1 MANTNKNILITPGI
15 GGILSSSISQIDF
28 IWYESGI
35 GTNIFAPNIN
45 DLRSTIY
52 TWEQNSEPV
61 LLIGGIGTLN
71 NQRKFVGPY
80 QDFVGSFTGISSFPN
95 IQFFPLSGKIVG
107 NTISVSGVST
117 LAGIYLSGPLYDI
130 NNRSGSFGQILSST
144 ASGVAWT
151 SISYTGIITAIGG
164 ITNRLAKFLD
174 EDSLGNSSIIDN
186 GTQVIFGV
194 GVSVLGFSTSLG
206 FFGPGTNLTNLNASN
221 LFFGTVPSS
230 VVSGSYSGITS
241 VGNLSNLF
249 VTGLS
254 TSLAYFGFGSN
265 LTNLNAS
272 NLFSGTVPS
281 SVVSGSYS
289 GITSVGN
296 LSSLFVTGLTTS
308 FSYFG
313 FGSNLTN
320 LNASNLFSGTVPS
333 SVVSGSY
340 SGITSVGNLSSLF
353 VTGLT
358 TSFSYFGFGSNLTNL
373 NASNLFSGTVPSA
386 RISGSYS
393 GITSVGNLSSLF
405 VTGLTTSFSYFGF
418 GSNLTNLNASNLLS
432 GTVPSSVVSGSYS
445 GITSVGNLSSL
456 FVTGLTTSFSYFG
469 FGSNLTNL
477 NASNLFS
484 GTVPSSVVSGSY
496 SGITSVGNLS
506 NLFVTGLT
514 TSFSYF
520 GFGSNLTNLN
530 ASNLFS
536 GTVPSSVVSGSY
548 SGITSVGN
556 LSSLFVTG
564 LTTSFSYFG
573 FGSNLTNLNA
583 SNLFSGTVPSSVV
596 SGSYSGIT
604 SVGNLSSLFVTG
616 LTTLNNIEIDGWL
629 RDSNNSIGLSG
640 QILSSTSNGIAWTSI
655 SATGIITSI
664 GGLTNRVSKFV
675 DEDSLTNSNITDN
688 GSVVDVNSVFSV
700 SGISTF
706 AKDIIVNF
714 VNIGLGENQNISNT
728 VFGNQALVNNTGIF
742 NVAIGASVLNANTTG
757 FSNVGLGFSALAFNL
772 SGFANI
778 GIGAR
783 ALSGNVSGN
792 NNIAIGQFSLRS
804 NLTGG
809 QNVAVGRLTLFQN
822 ISGNNNSAFGDLA
835 LRNWDVSSNQTGI
848 GYQALQGNSTVT
860 LNTGVFN
867 VAIGNMAGM
876 AVSSGSYN
884 TFVGSQSGDQ
894 TTTGSNNTFLGG
906 FTNGLISGD
915 YQIAIGQSVVVSGS
929 NQGAWGG
936 TTNVTR
942 TNLGIG
948 TFNPLSRLHV
958 ETLAAGNM
966 GLYIAG
972 SASQTADLVEI
983 NATTNGQ
990 NYFTI
995 TGIGSVGIYTSLP
1008 SQQFQVNGNARVT
1021 GGIFDSNNFIG
1032 SANQLLSSTGSGI
1045 AWTSTAGA
1053 GIVTGAGVATRI
1065 AYFSGP
1071 NTLTSNSN
1079 FIIDSNGNF
1088 GISTSAPR
1096 NRLEVSSSARFSASV
1111 IFYGSTANEAFAL
1124 TQLFDTTYFNTNNV
1138 LRFRQGGSTAGAI
1151 AFSFYDFLP
1160 NLFMTL
1166 DGSNAPRVGIGT
1178 TGPLQT
1184 LHVGGNTLISGLTTA
1199 FSYFGFGS
1207 NLTNLNASNLFS
1219 GTVPSSVVS
1228 GSYTGITSVGNLT
1241 NLNVIGISTVTNFR
1255 VLNGLY
1261 DSNNLVGLANSVLS
1275 STGSG
1280 VLWVAPASGGPGGG
1294 TINGTIEANRIAFGA
1309 ASNTITGIS
1318 TFVYSN
1324 QGFIGINTS
1333 NPNANLDVQGTFL
1346 ATGMSTFLNLN
1357 VLGRLYDRSVGSGN
1371 TGQILVST
1379 NSGVAWTTIDA
1390 IFYQLADSQIA
1401 FGLGSD
1407 TIYGVSTF
1415 VYSGGNLGIGT
1426 SAPLQTLHVVGNAL
1440 ISGLTT
1446 SLAYFGFG
1454 SNLTNLNASNLF
1466 SGTVPSSVVSG
1477 SYAGITSVGNLSNL
1491 FVTGIATLVNAEID
1505 GWLKDRSGS
1514 IGTLGQVLSSTG
1526 SGVAWSSVSSI
1537 GIITG
1542 SGTINTIAK
1551 FGASSS
1557 LINSNI
1563 TDNGIAVTVNSRVF
1577 VNGIGSFLGD
1587 IFVNQMTVGLGSQ
1600 QSTGNVAIGFQAFQT
1615 ASPSASGNV
1624 AVGDRAMQTTSN
1636 AIFGN
1641 VAIGQLAL
1649 AVNQANRN
1657 IAIGAQA
1664 LSSNTSGTGNIA
1676 IGHQALSLSTVD
1688 LGNIA
1693 IGDRAMRFLTGGS
1706 GGNNIAIGGGANLTT
1721 AAETTFVG
1729 ATAGNNY
1736 TTQGQHVAVGAYALV
1751 GVSTTAATGT
1761 QNTAIGYSVMTGIT
1775 GGSANVGLGHFAL
1788 NALTSGNSNTGL
1800 GYFALVSNT
1809 TGSFNV
1815 AVGREALRYYTTI
1828 SNQTA
1833 VGYQALR
1840 GNSDTTLNTGTSN
1853 VAIGY
1858 QAGLANSSGFL
1869 NTYLGHQAGL
1879 ANANGTHNTFIGAT
1893 VGSASTSNHNT
1904 IIGAASY
1911 QANNLGEANIVVGS
1925 LSAQLNTSGSY
1936 NTVVGYNVFN
1946 SNTTGGNNAAFG
1958 FNALASN
1965 NTGGQNIAIGR
1976 FALRYYNQ
1984 SNQVAIGD
1992 QALQGSSTVSL
2003 NTGTQNTAIGYQ
2015 AGFANTS
2022 GSNNVFVGYQAGL
2035 ANTSGTDNTFVGST
2049 SGRVND
2055 SGSNNTA
2062 VGSGSLPSNTS
2073 GTLNSAFGAT
2083 ALNSNSTGS
2092 QNSAFGYGALN
2103 ATISGSNN
2111 SAFGFNAL
2119 QNNIL
2124 TSGNTGMGRD
2134 ALRYYA
2140 NSDNQT
2146 AVGFGALRGNGT
2158 VALNTGTQNTAMG
2171 YQAGIANTSGSNNVF
2186 VGYQAGLANTS
2197 GSNNT
2202 AVGNQS
2208 LANNSVGIQN
2218 VAVGSFALFYNLN
2231 GNYNIA
2237 IGQDTLRNYE
2247 TQGLQIAIG
2256 YRALRGS
2263 DTRSSNTGFSN
2274 VAVGRET
2281 LSINT
2286 SGSNNTALGTLAGTV
2301 NNNGNQNTFV
2311 GAQSGDGN
2319 TSGSSNT
2326 YLGYLTDGAP
2336 SGNYQIAVGDSVTLT
2351 ASNLGAWGGNTNST
2365 RTDLGIGTFTPLARL
2380 HVETLAAGNMGL
2392 YIAGSVSQTGDL
2404 VEVNATANGQNYF
2417 TITGIGSVGIYTSLP
2432 AQALDVR
2439 GNQIVSGISTA
2450 FSFFG
2455 FGSNL
2460 TNLNASSLF
2469 SGTVPS
2475 SVVSGSYSGITSVGT
2490 LSQLSVSGFS
2500 TLKNFES
2507 SGQFNF
2513 YGTSNLDNQRVFT
2526 GASSSINQTTFVGM
2540 TSIAV
2545 PVGYQLTIEG
2555 KINGWFNESF
2565 NESGRFFAVFNNS
2578 IGIVSII
2585 GQPDIT
2591 SKFVG
2596 SSGNFDIQAQGPNVV
2611 IVTKSNASSNM
2622 WLWKTSYDY
2631 LLTQNV

>member
-1 MANTNKNILITPGI
+1 M
-15 GGILSSSISQIDF
+15 
-28 IWYESGI
+28 
-35 GTNIFAPNIN
+35 
-45 DLRSTIY
+45 
-52 TWEQNSEPV
+52 
-61 LLIGGIGTLN
+61 
-71 NQRKFVGPY
+71 
-80 QDFVGSFTGISSFPN
+80 
-95 IQFFPLSGKIVG
+95 
-107 NTISVSGVST
+107 
-117 LAGIYLSGPLYDI
+117 
-130 NNRSGSFGQILSST
+130 
-144 ASGVAWT
+144 
-151 SISYTGIITAIGG
+151 
-164 ITNRLAKFLD
+164 
-174 EDSLGNSSIIDN
+174 
-186 GTQVIFGV
+186 
-194 GVSVLGFSTSLG
+194 
-206 FFGPGTNLTNLNASN
+206 
-221 LFFGTVPSS
+221 
-230 VVSGSYSGITS
+230 
-241 VGNLSNLF
+241 
-249 VTGLS
+249 
-254 TSLAYFGFGSN
+254 
-265 LTNLNAS
+265 
-272 NLFSGTVPS
+272 
-281 SVVSGSYS
+281 
-289 GITSVGN
+289 
-296 LSSLFVTGLTTS
+296 
-308 FSYFG
+308 
-313 FGSNLTN
+313 
-320 LNASNLFSGTVPS
+320 
-333 SVVSGSY
+333 
-340 SGITSVGNLSSLF
+340 
-353 VTGLT
+353 
-358 TSFSYFGFGSNLTNL
+358 
-373 NASNLFSGTVPSA
+373 
-386 RISGSYS
+386 
-393 GITSVGNLSSLF
+393 
-405 VTGLTTSFSYFGF
+405 
-418 GSNLTNLNASNLLS
+418 
-432 GTVPSSVVSGSYS
+432 
-445 GITSVGNLSSL
+445 
-456 FVTGLTTSFSYFG
+456 
-469 FGSNLTNL
+469 
-477 NASNLFS
+477 
-484 GTVPSSVVSGSY
+484 PSSVVSGSY

-564 LTTSFSYFG
+564 LTT
-573 FGSNLTNLNA
+573 
-583 SNLFSGTVPSSVV
+583 
-596 SGSYSGIT
+596 
-604 SVGNLSSLFVTG
+604 
-616 LTTLNNIEIDGWL
+616 LNNIEIDGWL
-629 RDSNNSIGLSG
+629 RDSNNSIGSSG

-714 VNIGLGENQNISNT
+714 VNIGLGGDQNISNT

-757 FSNVGLGFSALAFNL
+757 FSNVGIGFSALAFNL
-772 SGFANI
+772 NGFANI

-835 LRNWDVSSNQTGI
+835 LRNWDVSSNQTAI

-1008 SQQFQVNGNARVT
+1008 SQQLQVNGNVRVT

-1426 SAPLQTLHVVGNAL
+1426 SSPLQTLHVVGNAL

-1466 SGTVPSSVVSG
+1466 SGTVPSAVVSG
-1477 SYAGITSVGNLSNL
+1477 AYSGITSVGNLSNLFVTGLTTSLAYFGFGSNLTNLNASNLFSGTVPSAVVSGAYSGITSVGNLSNL

-1505 GWLKDRSGS
+1505 GWIKDINGS

-1526 SGVAWSSVSSI
+1526 LGVAWSSVSSI

-1600 QSTGNVAIGFQAFQT
+1600 QSTANVAIGFQAFQT

-1649 AVNQANRN
+1649 SVNQASRN
-1657 IAIGAQA
+1657 IAVGTQA
-1664 LSSNTSGTGNIA
+1664 LASNVSGTGNIA

-1693 IGDRAMRFLTGGS
+1693 IGNLAMRFLTGGS

-1721 AAETTFVG
+1721 AGETTFVG

-1761 QNTAIGYSVMTGIT
+1761 QNTAIGYAVMTGIT

-1828 SNQTA
+1828 SNQVA
-1833 VGYQALR
+1833 VGYQALQ
-1840 GNSDTTLNTGTSN
+1840 GSATTTLNTGN
-1853 VAIGY
+1853 
-1858 QAGLANSSGFL
+1858 
-1869 NTYLGHQAGL
+1869 
-1879 ANANGTHNTFIGAT
+1879 
-1893 VGSASTSNHNT
+1893 
-1904 IIGAASY
+1904 
-1911 QANNLGEANIVVGS
+1911 
-1925 LSAQLNTSGSY
+1925 
-1936 NTVVGYNVFN
+1936 
-1946 SNTTGGNNAAFG
+1946 
-1958 FNALASN
+1958 
-1965 NTGGQNIAIGR
+1965 
-1976 FALRYYNQ
+1976 
-1984 SNQVAIGD
+1984 
-1992 QALQGSSTVSL
+1992 
-2003 NTGTQNTAIGYQ
+2003 QNTAIGYQ
-2015 AGFANTS
+2015 AGIANSS

-2035 ANTSGTDNTFVGST
+2035 ANTSGNNNNFIGNVAGFNNLTGLNNQALGSGALYSLRSGNNHVAIGNAALFSLRGSIDNIGIGFQAAYSLISGDANIVLGRNALYWST
-2049 SGRVND
+2049 SAF
-2055 SGSNNTA
+2055 NNVA
-2062 VGSGSLPSNTS
+2062 IGYQAM
-2073 GTLNSAFGAT
+2073 LN
-2083 ALNSNSTGS
+2083 L
-2092 QNSAFGYGALN
+2092 
-2103 ATISGSNN
+2103 NN
-2111 SAFGFNAL
+2111 S
-2119 QNNIL
+2119 
-2124 TSGNTGMGRD
+2124 S
-2134 ALRYYA
+2134 
-2140 NSDNQT
+2140 NQT
-2146 AVGFGALRGNGT
+2146 AIGYQALQGFAT
-2158 VALNTGTQNTAMG
+2158 TSLNTGTQNTAIG
-2171 YQAGIANTSGSNNVF
+2171 YQAGIANSSGSNNVF

-2208 LANNSVGIQN
+2208 LANNSIGIQN

-2336 SGNYQIAVGDSVTLT
+2336 SGNYQIAVGDSVTLN
-2351 ASNLGAWGGNTNST
+2351 ASNQGAWGGVTNST
-2365 RTDLGIGTFTPLARL
+2365 RTDRGIGTFTPLARL

-2513 YGTSNLDNQRVFT
+2513 YGTSNLNNQRVFT

>member
-1 MANTNKNILITPGI
+1 
-15 GGILSSSISQIDF
+15 
-28 IWYESGI
+28 
-35 GTNIFAPNIN
+35 
-45 DLRSTIY
+45 
-52 TWEQNSEPV
+52 
-61 LLIGGIGTLN
+61 
-71 NQRKFVGPY
+71 
-80 QDFVGSFTGISSFPN
+80 
-95 IQFFPLSGKIVG
+95 
-107 NTISVSGVST
+107 
-117 LAGIYLSGPLYDI
+117 
-130 NNRSGSFGQILSST
+130 
-144 ASGVAWT
+144 
-151 SISYTGIITAIGG
+151 
-164 ITNRLAKFLD
+164 
-174 EDSLGNSSIIDN
+174 
-186 GTQVIFGV
+186 
-194 GVSVLGFSTSLG
+194 
-206 FFGPGTNLTNLNASN
+206 
-221 LFFGTVPSS
+221 
-230 VVSGSYSGITS
+230 
-241 VGNLSNLF
+241 
-249 VTGLS
+249 
-254 TSLAYFGFGSN
+254 
-265 LTNLNAS
+265 
-272 NLFSGTVPS
+272 
-281 SVVSGSYS
+281 
-289 GITSVGN
+289 
-296 LSSLFVTGLTTS
+296 
-308 FSYFG
+308 
-313 FGSNLTN
+313 
-320 LNASNLFSGTVPS
+320 
-333 SVVSGSY
+333 
-340 SGITSVGNLSSLF
+340 
-353 VTGLT
+353 
-358 TSFSYFGFGSNLTNL
+358 
-373 NASNLFSGTVPSA
+373 
-386 RISGSYS
+386 
-393 GITSVGNLSSLF
+393 
-405 VTGLTTSFSYFGF
+405 
-418 GSNLTNLNASNLLS
+418 
-432 GTVPSSVVSGSYS
+432 
-445 GITSVGNLSSL
+445 
-456 FVTGLTTSFSYFG
+456 
-469 FGSNLTNL
+469 
-477 NASNLFS
+477 
-484 GTVPSSVVSGSY
+484 
-496 SGITSVGNLS
+496 
-506 NLFVTGLT
+506 VTGLT

>member
-35 GTNIFAPNIN
+35 GTNIFVPNIN

-281 SVVSGSYS
+281 
-289 GITSVGN
+289 
-296 LSSLFVTGLTTS
+296 
-308 FSYFG
+308 
-313 FGSNLTN
+313 
-320 LNASNLFSGTVPS
+320 
-333 SVVSGSY
+333 
-340 SGITSVGNLSSLF
+340 
-353 VTGLT
+353 
-358 TSFSYFGFGSNLTNL
+358 
-373 NASNLFSGTVPSA
+373 A
-386 RISGSYS
+386 RI
-393 GITSVGNLSSLF
+393 
-405 VTGLTTSFSYFGF
+405 
-418 GSNLTNLNASNLLS
+418 
-432 GTVPSSVVSGSYS
+432 
-445 GITSVGNLSSL
+445 
-456 FVTGLTTSFSYFG
+456 
-469 FGSNLTNL
+469 
-477 NASNLFS
+477 
-484 GTVPSSVVSGSY
+484 
-496 SGITSVGNLS
+496 
-506 NLFVTGLT
+506 
-514 TSFSYF
+514 
-520 GFGSNLTNLN
+520 
-530 ASNLFS
+530 
-536 GTVPSSVVSGSY
+536 SGSY

-629 RDSNNSIGLSG
+629 RDSNNSIGSSG
-640 QILSSTSNGIAWTSI
+640 QILSSTSNGIVWTSI
-655 SATGIITSI
+655 SASGIITSI

-675 DEDSLTNSNITDN
+675 DEDSLTNSNISDN

-714 VNIGLGENQNISNT
+714 VNIGLGGNQNISNT

-822 ISGNNNSAFGDLA
+822 ISGNNNSALGDSA
-835 LRNWDVSSNQTGI
+835 LRNWDVSSNQTAVGF
-848 GYQALQGNSTVT
+848 QALQGNSTVT

-936 TTNVTR
+936 TTNVSR

-1008 SQQFQVNGNARVT
+1008 SQQLQVNGNVRVT

-1426 SAPLQTLHVVGNAL
+1426 SSPLQTLHVIGNAL
-1440 ISGLTT
+1440 ISGITT
-1446 SLAYFGFG
+1446 ASSFFGFG

-1466 SGTVPSSVVSG
+1466 SGTVPSAVVSG
-1477 SYAGITSVGNLSNL
+1477 SYSGITSVGTLSE
-1491 FVTGIATLVNAEID
+1491 FSVSGIATFVNAEID

-1587 IFVNQMTVGLGSQ
+1587 IFVNQITVGLGSQ
-1600 QSTGNVAIGFQAFQT
+1600 QLTSNVAIGFQAFQT
-1615 ASPSASGNV
+1615 ASPSAGGNV

-1657 IAIGAQA
+1657 IAIGTQA
-1664 LSSNTSGTGNIA
+1664 LGSNTSGGGNIA
-1676 IGHQALSLSTVD
+1676 IGHQALSLSTTD

-1693 IGDRAMRFLTGGS
+1693 IGDRVMRFLTGGS
-1706 GGNNIAIGGGANLTT
+1706 GGNNIAIGGGGNLTT

-1736 TTQGQHVAVGAYALV
+1736 TTQGQHVAIGAYALV
-1751 GVSTTAATGT
+1751 GVSTTTTTGT
-1761 QNTAIGYSVMTGIT
+1761 QNTAIGYAVMTGIT
-1775 GGSANVGLGHFAL
+1775 GGSANVGLGHFVL

-1840 GNSDTTLNTGTSN
+1840 GNSDTTLNTGNQN
-1853 VAIGY
+1853 VAVGY
-1858 QAGLANSSGFL
+1858 QAGIANSSG
-1869 NTYLGHQAGL
+1869 Y
-1879 ANANGTHNTFIGAT
+1879 
-1893 VGSASTSNHNT
+1893 
-1904 IIGAASY
+1904 
-1911 QANNLGEANIVVGS
+1911 
-1925 LSAQLNTSGSY
+1925 
-1936 NTVVGYNVFN
+1936 
-1946 SNTTGGNNAAFG
+1946 
-1958 FNALASN
+1958 
-1965 NTGGQNIAIGR
+1965 
-1976 FALRYYNQ
+1976 
-1984 SNQVAIGD
+1984 
-1992 QALQGSSTVSL
+1992 
-2003 NTGTQNTAIGYQ
+2003 
-2015 AGFANTS
+2015 
-2022 GSNNVFVGYQAGL
+2022 NNVFVGYQAGL
-2035 ANTSGTDNTFVGST
+2035 ANTSGIFNV
-2049 SGRVND
+2049 
-2055 SGSNNTA
+2055 A
-2062 VGSGSLPSNTS
+2062 VGSGALASNTTA
-2073 GTLNSAFGAT
+2073 GYNNAFGYLALTANTAGDFNSAFGQG
-2083 ALNSNSTGS
+2083 ALQANTTGTSNSGFGHNALASNTTGG
-2092 QNSAFGYGALN
+2092 NNVALGILALVSN
-2103 ATISGSNN
+2103 TTSNN
-2111 SAFGFNAL
+2111 
-2119 QNNIL
+2119 NIAI
-2124 TSGNTGMGRD
+2124 GRS
-2134 ALRYYA
+2134 ALRYY
-2140 NSDNQT
+2140 NQASQV
-2146 AVGFGALRGNGT
+2146 AVGYEALAGSST
-2158 VALNTGTQNTAMG
+2158 VTLNTGTQNTAIGFQAGTANSSGTRNTFVG
-2171 YQAGIANTSGSNNVF
+2171 YQAGLANTSGSDNTTYGNESLKANNTGSFNNAFGGTALRDNTSGQFNNAFGYQALLVNTSGGANSVFGHASMQANTTGSDNVAMGTLSLVSNTTGSSNVALGREAMRYWVNISNQTAVGYQALRGNSNTTLNTGTQNTAVGYQAGFANTSGSNNVF

-2208 LANNSVGIQN
+2208 LANNSIGIQN

-2336 SGNYQIAVGDSVTLT
+2336 SGNYQIAVGDSVTLN
-2351 ASNLGAWGGNTNST
+2351 ASNQGAWGGVTNST

-2404 VEVNATANGQNYF
+2404 VEINATTNGQNYF

-2432 AQALDVR
+2432 AQALDLR

-2460 TNLNASSLF
+2460 TNLNASNLF

-2475 SVVSGSYSGITSVGT
+2475 AVVSGSYSGITSVGT

-2513 YGTSNLDNQRVFT
+2513 YGTSNLNNQRVFT

-2565 NESGRFFAVFNNS
+2565 NESGRFFAVFNNT

-2596 SSGNFDIQAQGPNVV
+2596 SSGNFDIQAQGSNVV

>member
-1 MANTNKNILITPGI
+1 
-15 GGILSSSISQIDF
+15 
-28 IWYESGI
+28 
-35 GTNIFAPNIN
+35 
-45 DLRSTIY
+45 
-52 TWEQNSEPV
+52 
-61 LLIGGIGTLN
+61 
-71 NQRKFVGPY
+71 
-80 QDFVGSFTGISSFPN
+80 
-95 IQFFPLSGKIVG
+95 
-107 NTISVSGVST
+107 
-117 LAGIYLSGPLYDI
+117 
-130 NNRSGSFGQILSST
+130 
-144 ASGVAWT
+144 
-151 SISYTGIITAIGG
+151 
-164 ITNRLAKFLD
+164 
-174 EDSLGNSSIIDN
+174 
-186 GTQVIFGV
+186 
-194 GVSVLGFSTSLG
+194 
-206 FFGPGTNLTNLNASN
+206 
-221 LFFGTVPSS
+221 
-230 VVSGSYSGITS
+230 
-241 VGNLSNLF
+241 
-249 VTGLS
+249 
-254 TSLAYFGFGSN
+254 
-265 LTNLNAS
+265 
-272 NLFSGTVPS
+272 
-281 SVVSGSYS
+281 
-289 GITSVGN
+289 
-296 LSSLFVTGLTTS
+296 
-308 FSYFG
+308 
-313 FGSNLTN
+313 
-320 LNASNLFSGTVPS
+320 
-333 SVVSGSY
+333 
-340 SGITSVGNLSSLF
+340 
-353 VTGLT
+353 
-358 TSFSYFGFGSNLTNL
+358 
-373 NASNLFSGTVPSA
+373 
-386 RISGSYS
+386 
-393 GITSVGNLSSLF
+393 LF